1 VQEVL
6 LLRVNLEDLTTD
18 LDQPM
23 WCVYEGVG
31 WISRNIRKWEVM
43 MFPLHVLLEMIW
55 PRKCAQT
62 DDTLISTRIMVEVV
76 ILHVIHNFT
85 ANFTLP

>member
-1 VQEVL
+1 MQDVL
-6 LLRVNLEDLTTD
+6 LLWINLEDLATN

-23 WCVYEGVG
+23 WCVYKGLRG
-31 WISRNIRKWEVM
+31 ISRNIHKWEVM

-62 DDTLISTRIMVEVV
+62 DEALISTRIMVEVV